1 MMQPKIPSNKRHVEL
16 PSLTYTELE
25 WQDQASCRGAN
36 TDAFFQ
42 EEIGAK
48 ANYSAQRVM
57 CAQCP
62 VRLECLDFALNNHIK
77 YGLWGGI
84 APRNRRD
91 VGMGRASKDLTV
103 TQIVRDLRKLKADN
117 PIAQASVIFKTS
129 EKTIRER
136 LRQNK

>member
-1 MMQPKIPSNKRHVEL
+1 MQPIKRQVEL
-16 PSLTYTELE
+16 PSLTHTDMK
-25 WQDQASCRGAN
+25 WQDKASCRGSAT
-36 TDAFFQ
+36 TDFFQ
-42 EEIGAK
+42 DEVGFQ
-48 ANYSAQRVM
+48 ANYASQRIM

-62 VRLECLDFALNNHIK
+62 VRLECLDFALDNHIK

-103 TQIVRDLRKLKADN
+103 TQIVKDLRKLKVEN
-117 PIAQASVIFKTS
+117 PITQASVIFKTS

>member
-1 MMQPKIPSNKRHVEL
+1 MRELHRDVEL
-16 PSLTYTELE
+16 PAITHNNTNWHNKAL
-25 WQDQASCRGAN
+25 CRGSDIN
-36 TDAFFQ
+36 GFFQ
-42 EEIGAK
+42 DTVGFK

-103 TQIVRDLRKLKADN
+103 TQIVRDLRKLKVEN
-117 PIAQASVIFKTS
+117 PIARASVIFNTS

-136 LRQNK
+136 LRQSK

>member
-1 MMQPKIPSNKRHVEL
+1 MQPIKREVEL
-16 PSLTYTELE
+16 PSLTHTDMK
-25 WQDQASCRGAN
+25 WQDKASCRGIDTN
-36 TDAFFQ
+36 VFFQ
-42 EEIGAK
+42 DHAGVSS
-48 ANYSAQRVM
+48 NYASQRIM

-62 VRLECLDFALNNHIK
+62 VRLECLDFALDNHIK

-91 VGMGRASKDLTV
+91 VGMGRVSKDLTV
-103 TQIVRDLRKLKADN
+103 TQIVKDLRKLKVDN

-136 LRQNK
+136 LRQNS